1 MAKEKLPADAAK
13 LTCQESSCGKDFIV
27 TTAEQEFYT
36 QKKLP
41 LPDHCPACR
50 HKQRMALR
58 SERQLYKRTCDKCKQ
73 SMLSVYPPDAPYVV
87 YCQKCFWE
95 NIG

>member
-1 MAKEKLPADAAK
+1 MVKIAPINR
-13 LTCQESSCGKDFIV
+13 TCQEAQCGKNFTVIP
-27 TTAEQEFYT
+27 QEMKFYDD
-36 QKKLP
+36 KKLP
-41 LPDHCPACR
+41 LPNYCPACR

-58 SERQLYKRTCDKCKQ
+58 TERTLYKRNCDKCQQ
-73 SMLSVYPPDAPYVV
+73 SMLSVFPQDSQYKI

>member
-1 MAKEKLPADAAK
+1 MSTSTTDKTIK
-13 LTCQESSCGKDFIV
+13 LTCTNPECKKEFIV
-27 TTAEQEFYT
+27 IAQEATFYE

-58 SERQLYKRTCDKCKQ
+58 SERQLYKRTCDKCKKQ
-73 SMLSVYPPDAPYVV
+73 MVSVYPESAPYLV
-87 YCQKCFWE
+87 YCNPCFWE
-95 NIG
+95 NIE

>member
-1 MAKEKLPADAAK
+1 MNTPVEAPVKCACSNPECRKEFVVIP
-13 LTCQESSCGKDFIV
+13 QEI
-27 TTAEQEFYT
+27 TFYA

-58 SERQLYKRTCDKCKQ
+58 AERQLYKRTCDKCKQ
-73 SMLSVYPPDAPYVV
+73 SIVAVYPPDAPYLV
-87 YCQKCFWE
+87 YCNKCFWE
-95 NIG
+95 NIE

>member
-1 MAKEKLPADAAK
+1 MATAATTTEPIK
-13 LTCQESSCGKDFIV
+13 LTCLEPSCLKPFIV
-27 TTAEQEFYT
+27 ISAEAAFYD

-50 HKQRMALR
+50 HRQRMALR
-58 SERQLYKRTCDKCKQ
+58 SERQLYKRTCDKCKE
-73 SMLSVYPPDAPYVV
+73 SMLSVYPSDAPYVV
-87 YCQKCFWE
+87 YCHKCFWE